1 MIILN
6 NFYCN
11 SHMNFPFRTIS
22 NTIAVFSDVN
32 PIGIKREYHMLKL
45 RKQIPPS
52 YLQRILSRGTK
63 KIKVIY
69 FKYSPS
75 KNFLIRKFD

>member
-6 NFYCN
+6 NFYRN
-11 SHMNFPFRTIS
+11 SHMSFPFRTIS
-22 NTIAVFSDVN
+22 NTIAVFSNVN

-52 YLQRILSRGTK
+52 YLQRIMSKGTK
-63 KIKVIY
+63 KKKKVI
-69 FKYSPS
+69 
-75 KNFLIRKFD
+75 